1 MGLIETVG
9 AIIAAIG
16 AAWFF
21 GRRSQRKDTAA
32 KGAKEYADERKKIDS
47 EVSGIGASDSERVAQ
62 LREIAKRRGSGQ
74 N

>member
-1 MGLIETVG
+1 MGILETIG
-9 AIIAAIG
+9 ALLAALG

-32 KGAKEYADERKKIDS
+32 KGAKDYAKERKKIDA
-47 EVSGIGASDSERVAQ
+47 EIGSVGSTDSERVSQ
-62 LREIAKRRGSGQ
+62 LQSIAKRRGTGK

>member
-1 MGLIETVG
+1 MGILETIG
-9 AIIAAIG
+9 ALLAALG

-32 KGAKEYADERKKIDS
+32 KGAKDYAKERKKIDA
-47 EVSGIGASDSERVAQ
+47 EIGSVGSTDAERIKRLQ
-62 LREIAKRRGSGQ
+62 SIAKRRGTGK